1 MKFNVNQQ
9 DLQQALNY
17 CQGVIEKRSTLPIL
31 SNILLDVSNSKLI
44 ITATDLDLIFVHQ
57 LNNIEV
63 LEEGKTTT
71 TSSIMYDIVR
81 KFSSGKKINL
91 SLTDIS
97 KLQVESE
104 KSIFNLNCI
113 SATEFPLTD
122 ENFNENEFVIKS
134 KQLLKLL
141 NKCKFSVSNDETRH
155 YLSGI
160 YFHQT
165 EVEDKN
171 YLTAVATD
179 SHRMSISKIRLDQK
193 IDFEPIILPKKT
205 IFQLCSLLDSYDGDV
220 KVSNLKSKI
229 KFELNNSILISKL
242 IDGKFPN
249 YIQVI
254 PKNNQKK
261 LEIDLKLFL
270 NSVDRVASVSLDK
283 KDGVKFNLSKDILDL
298 SVNNTN
304 SGDGKETLNV
314 KFDHDLEIS
323 IEADQSYG
331 NGFLLPLG
339 PLRELPSR
347 LNQVDFKVYHT
358 YTERNQNYTMKYV
371 IDELENPYHGV
382 SIKLCKWANEKV
394 IHAISAIGSPKR
406 FYNLLEQSGFI
417 LANTTSL
424 LDHEHIPRSYFEET
438 KESTIFITEKD
449 ATKLKNY
456 SNPKIWV
463 VKVKMVLNKPI
474 NKLIEEKIAPLVK
487 PVC

>member
-31 SNILLDVSNSKLI
+31 SNILLDASNSKLT
-44 ITATDLDLIFVHQ
+44 ITATDLDLIFIHQ
-57 LNNIEV
+57 LNNVEV
-63 LEEGKTTT
+63 LEEGRTTT
-71 TSSIMYDIVR
+71 TSSIMYDIIR

-122 ENFNENEFVIKS
+122 ENFNQNEFTIKS

-165 EVEDKN
+165 NIDDK
-171 YLTAVATD
+171 YFLTAVATD
-179 SHRMSISKIRLDQK
+179 SHRMSISKVLLNEK
-193 IDFEPIILPKKT
+193 IQFEPIIMPKKT
-205 IFQLCSLLDSYDGDV
+205 IFQICSLLENYDGDV
-220 KVSNLKSKI
+220 KISNQKSKI
-229 KFELNNSILISKL
+229 KFELENSILISKL

-254 PKNNQKK
+254 PKNNKKK
-261 LEIDLKLFL
+261 LEVDLELFL

-283 KDGVKFNLSKDILDL
+283 KDGVKFNLVKDKLNL
-298 SVNNTN
+298 SVNNTS

-314 KFDHDLEIS
+314 KFDNELDISFNSRYLIDIASQLDGDKIEI
-323 IEADQSYG
+323 
-331 NGFLLPLG
+331 FL
-339 PLRELPSR
+339 
-347 LNQVDFKVYHT
+347 NDT
-358 YTERNQNYTMKYV
+358 
-371 IDELENPYHGV
+371 
-382 SIKLCKWANEKV
+382 
-394 IHAISAIGSPKR
+394 GSPA
-406 FYNLLEQSGFI
+406 LI
-417 LANTTSL
+417 
-424 LDHEHIPRSYFEET
+424 
-438 KESTIFITEKD
+438 KD
-449 ATKLKNY
+449 PSDFDSIY
-456 SNPKIWV
+456 V
-463 VKVKMVLNKPI
+463 VMPMKG
-474 NKLIEEKIAPLVK
+474 
-487 PVC
+487 